1 MANQYSA
8 KTFANFQYF
17 VGVVEDRNDPK
28 MLGIVR
34 VRCYG
39 IHPDEKSNVA
49 TENLPWASPIMPY
62 NSASTSGVGMS
73 PTGPVEGTWVF
84 GFFVD
89 GIEFQKPMILG
100 TLVGAPTDPSN
111 PAFGFHDP
119 NGIYPIIDTPGET
132 DVNALARGL
141 DIIEKKENSKRAG
154 EGSLDAKIVGRQLD
168 VAKAVPPRM
177 KSTKDGAPVGKDPS
191 TYWNRETWNEPNPR
205 YGGQVYGQKDPY
217 NLFDV
222 RSKQAKPE
230 HGAESKYP
238 LNHVN
243 VSESGHVF
251 EVDDSPKAG
260 RIHQYHHSGTFTE
273 IQPNGTR
280 VTKVI
285 GDDYEVVLCD
295 KNMMVSGN
303 VNITVNQSDLRL
315 YVNKDKKTQKGG
327 DIYFECDGDFNLNV
341 KGDMMTKI
349 QGSEH
354 KEVITDSSTQIN
366 GKRNLTVSSDMNTTV
381 SGFNKFDVWKS
392 DRGTVLKDRDYTIF
406 GNDSLKV
413 TKKTSIISTGDLTLH
428 STNNVNISS
437 ISNTNMQISDNLNI
451 DATSK
456 VDIDAGADILLDTTS
471 NVKIG
476 NDGKKPASVDIDATR
491 IDLN

>member
-1 MANQYSA
+1 MAKQYSA
-8 KTFANFQYF
+8 GSFGDFQYF
-17 VGVVEDRNDPK
+17 IGVVEDRNDPNK
-28 MLGIVR
+28 MGRIKVR
-34 VRCYG
+34 AYG
-39 IHPDEKSNVA
+39 IHPDNKEDVP
-49 TENLPWASPIMPY
+49 TERLPWAIPIMPY
-62 NSASTSGVGMS
+62 TSASTSGVGLS

-89 GIEFQKPMILG
+89 GKEFGQPMILG
-100 TLVGAPTDPSN
+100 TLPGAPTDPSK
-111 PAFGFHDP
+111 PDFGFNDP
-119 NGIYPIIDTPGET
+119 NGIYPIIDTPGES
-132 DVNALARGL
+132 DVNALARGEDIVEKKL
-141 DIIEKKENSKRAG
+141 DINTRSG
-154 EGSLDAKIVGRQLD
+154 EDTLDAKIIYRQLD

-177 KSTKDGAPVGKDPS
+177 PSTKDGAPVGKDPS

-222 RSKQAKPE
+222 RTKQAKPE
-230 HGAESKYP
+230 YGGGSKYP

-295 KNMMVSGN
+295 KNMMVNGN

-327 DIYFECDGDFNLNV
+327 DVYFECDGDFNLNV

-381 SGFNKFDVWKS
+381 SGFNQLDVRKS
-392 DRGTVLKDRDYTIF
+392 DRGTVLQDRDYTIF

-413 TKKTSIISTGDLTLH
+413 TKKTSIISTNDLTLH
-428 STNNVNISS
+428 STNNVNIKS

-451 DATSK
+451 DATAK
-456 VDIDAGADILLDTTS
+456 VDIDANDNIELTT
-471 NVKIG
+471 
-476 NDGKKPASVDIDATR
+476 PATVDIDGTTVVD
-491 IDLN
+491 IDGAAINLN

>member
-1 MANQYSA
+1 MPIRTQFSA
-8 KTFANFQYF
+8 QQLQGFQYF
-17 VGVVEDRNDPK
+17 IGVVEDRDDPLK
-28 MLGIVR
+28 LGRVK

-39 IHPDEKSNVA
+39 IHTDIKSDIS
-49 TENLPWASPIMPY
+49 TDDLPWAIPLMPVT
-62 NSASTSGVGMS
+62 SASISGVGIS

-84 GFFVD
+84 GLFLD
-89 GIEFQKPMILG
+89 GSGLEEPMILG
-100 TLVGAPTDPSN
+100 TMVGAPTDLPN
-111 PAFGFHDP
+111 TTYGFSDP
-119 NGIYPIIDTPGET
+119 NGIYPIMDTPGES
-132 DVNALARGL
+132 DVNALARGKDIGGKKL
-141 DIIEKKENSKRAG
+141 DSSTRSG
-154 EGSLDAKIVGRQLD
+154 EDTLDAKNTYRQLD

-222 RSKQAKPE
+222 RTKQAKPE
-230 HGAESKYP
+230 YGSESKYP

-303 VNITVNQSDLRL
+303 VSITVNQSDLRL

-327 DIYFECDGDFNLNV
+327 DVYFECDGDFNLNV

-381 SGFNKFDVWKS
+381 SGFNQLDVRKS
-392 DRGTVLKDRDYTIF
+392 DRGTVIQDRDYTIF

-413 TKKTSIISTGDLTLH
+413 TKKTSIISTNDLTLH
-428 STNNVNISS
+428 STNNVNIKS

-451 DATSK
+451 DATAK
-456 VDIDAGADILLDTTS
+456 VDIDANNNIELTT
-471 NVKIG
+471 
-476 NDGKKPASVDIDATR
+476 PATVDIDGTTEVD
-491 IDLN
+491 IDGAAINLN

>member
-1 MANQYSA
+1 MAKQYSA
-8 KTFANFQYF
+8 GSFGDLQYF
-17 VGVVEDRNDPK
+17 IGVVEDRNDPNK
-28 MLGIVR
+28 MGRIR
-34 VRCYG
+34 VRAYG
-39 IHPDEKSNVA
+39 IHPDNKEDVS
-49 TENLPWASPIMPY
+49 TEQLPWAIPIMPY
-62 NSASTSGVGMS
+62 TSASTSGVGLS

-89 GIEFQKPMILG
+89 GKEFGQPMILG
-100 TLVGAPTDPSN
+100 TLPGAPTDPSK
-111 PAFGFHDP
+111 PDFGFNDP
-119 NGIYPIIDTPGET
+119 NGIYPIIDTPGES
-132 DVNALARGL
+132 DVNALARGEDIVEKKL
-141 DIIEKKENSKRAG
+141 DINTRSG
-154 EGSLDAKIVGRQLD
+154 EDTLDAKIIYRQLD

-230 HGAESKYP
+230 YGTESKYP

-280 VTKVI
+280 VTKII
-285 GDDYEVVLCD
+285 GDDYQVVLCD
-295 KNMMVSGN
+295 KNMMVNGN

-366 GKRNLTVSSDMNTTV
+366 GKSAYRVTKDMNTIIDGSNQLNV
-381 SGFNKFDVWKS
+381 
-392 DRGTVLKDRDYTIF
+392 RGDEKGTIQCKRDYTIF
-406 GNDSLKV
+406 NNDSLKV
-413 TKKTSIISTGDLTLH
+413 LKKTLIK
-428 STNNVNISS
+428 STNDISIVSSNNINVKST
-437 ISNTNMQISDNLNI
+437 SNTNIQTSDNLNI
-451 DATSK
+451 DATTK
-456 VDIDAGADILLDTTS
+456 VDIDANGNIELTT
-471 NVKIG
+471 
-476 NDGKKPASVDIDATR
+476 PAIVDIDGTSEVD
-491 IDLN
+491 IDGAKINLN

>member
-1 MANQYSA
+1 MAKQYSA
-8 KTFANFQYF
+8 GSFGDFQYF
-17 VGVVEDRNDPK
+17 IGVVEDRNDPNK
-28 MLGIVR
+28 MGR
-34 VRCYG
+34 TKVRCYG
-39 IHPDEKSNVA
+39 IHPDNKEDVS
-49 TENLPWASPIMPY
+49 TEQLPWAIPIMPY
-62 NSASTSGVGMS
+62 TSASTSGVGIS

-89 GIEFQKPMILG
+89 GKEFGQPMILG
-100 TLVGAPTDPSN
+100 TLPGAPTDPSK
-111 PAFGFHDP
+111 PDFGFNDP
-119 NGIYPIIDTPGET
+119 NGIYPIIDTPGES
-132 DVNALARGL
+132 DVNALARGEDIVEKKL
-141 DIIEKKENSKRAG
+141 DINTRSG
-154 EGSLDAKIVGRQLD
+154 EDTLDAKIIYRQLD
-168 VAKAVPPRM
+168 VAKGVPPRM

-230 HGAESKYP
+230 YGTESNYP

-280 VTKVI
+280 VTKII
-285 GDDYEVVLCD
+285 GDDYQVVLCD
-295 KNMMVSGN
+295 KNMMVNGN

-349 QGSEH
+349 QG
-354 KEVITDSSTQIN
+354 
-366 GKRNLTVSSDMNTTV
+366 
-381 SGFNKFDVWKS
+381 
-392 DRGTVLKDRDYTIF
+392 
-406 GNDSLKV
+406 
-413 TKKTSIISTGDLTLH
+413 
-428 STNNVNISS
+428 
-437 ISNTNMQISDNLNI
+437 
-451 DATSK
+451 
-456 VDIDAGADILLDTTS
+456 
-471 NVKIG
+471 
-476 NDGKKPASVDIDATR
+476 
-491 IDLN
+491 